1 MGMEMFNLNSMK
13 IGTRM
18 LIIVAGA
25 ILAALLVGAFGL
37 TELRSN
43 MLEDRK
49 AKTKNLVESTIS
61 LIGHFHAMEQ
71 SGEMTTE
78 QAQNAAKAAVAALR
92 YDETNYFFVFDYTPV
107 VLIHDIKRD
116 LVGKNLS
123 DAVDGS
129 GKHHYREFARVAKE
143 EGQGF
148 VDYTYQVPK
157 SDKLRPKLSFVKAF
171 KPWGWV
177 VATGIYIDDVNAV
190 FMQSMLVMGLVALAV
205 LCAVVGVSLMIS
217 RGITRPL
224 YAISENMLRLSQGDH
239 KIDVKYTDQK
249 SEIGDLARAMDI
261 FKSKTIEMEEM
272 REAREEQ
279 ERVAE
284 EEKRAA
290 LRKMADSFE
299 ASVGQVVAQVI
310 QASGNMQHSANAM
323 TDTSKQVGQRSTI
336 VSAASQEMSS
346 NVETVASAAEELS
359 ASIAEISNQVA
370 QSSTIANG
378 AVRTSEDTHQK
389 IELLAEAAN
398 QIGEVVSLITDIAE
412 QTNLLA
418 LNATI
423 EAARAGDAG
432 KGFAVVANEVK
443 NLANQTAR
451 ATEDIRSQVGDI
463 QVATSN
469 AVTAI
474 AEIAETIRRL
484 DGATTT
490 IAAAVEEQGAA
501 TQEIARNVEQAAH
514 GTRDVS
520 ENITGVSSAADDAE
534 KLSNEVLGLA
544 EGLGRQAAVLNDA
557 VEAFL
562 AEVRSA

>member
-1 MGMEMFNLNSMK
+1 MFSLSSVK
-13 IGTRM
+13 IGNRM

-25 ILAALLVGAFGL
+25 ILAVLLVGAFGL
-37 TELRSN
+37 TELRNN

-49 AKTKNLVESTIS
+49 TKTKNLVESTIS
-61 LIGHFHAMEQ
+61 LIGHYYALEQ

-78 QAQNAAKAAVAALR
+78 QAQNAAKGAVAALR
-92 YDETNYFFVFDYTPV
+92 YDEKNYFFVFDYTPV
-107 VLIHDIKRD
+107 VLIHDIKKEN
-116 LVGKNLS
+116 VGKDLS
-123 DAVDGS
+123 NAVDGS
-129 GKHHYREFARVAKE
+129 GKYYYREFARVAKE
-143 EGQGF
+143 KGEGF
-148 VDYTYQVPK
+148 VDYTYQVPN

-171 KPWGWV
+171 KPWGWI

-190 FMQSMLVMGLVALAV
+190 FMESLLVMGGVALAI
-205 LCAVVGVSLMIS
+205 LIAVVGVSLMIS

-224 YAISENMLRLSQGDH
+224 LDISENMLRLSQGDH
-239 KIDVKYTDQK
+239 NIDVNYTDQK

-272 REAREEQ
+272 RAQREEQ
-279 ERVAE
+279 DRLAE
-284 EEKRAA
+284 QEKRAA

-310 QASGNMQHSANAM
+310 QASGTMQSSANAM
-323 TDTSKQVGQRSTI
+323 TETSKQVGERSTI

-359 ASIAEISNQVA
+359 TSIAEISTQVA
-370 QSSTIANG
+370 QSANIATG
-378 AVRTSEDTHQK
+378 AVRTSEETHQK

-474 AEIAETIRRL
+474 AEIAETIRSL

-490 IAAAVEEQGAA
+490 IASAVEEQGAA
-501 TQEIARNVEQAAH
+501 TQEIARNIEQASD

-520 ENITGVSSAADDAE
+520 ENISGVSAAANDAE

-544 EGLGRQAAVLNDA
+544 EGLGRQASVLNDA
-557 VEAFL
+557 VETFL
-562 AEVRSA
+562 AEVRNT

>member
-1 MGMEMFNLNSMK
+1 MFNLNSMK

-37 TELRSN
+37 SELRYN

-49 AKTKNLVESTIS
+49 AKTKDLVDATIS
-61 LIGHFHAMEQ
+61 LVGHYHAL
-71 SGEMTTE
+71 E
-78 QAQNAAKAAVAALR
+78 QAGAMSTDAAQDAAKKAVGALR
-92 YDETNYFFVFDYTPV
+92 YDRDNYFFVFDATPV
-107 VLIHDIKRD
+107 VIIHDIKPE
-116 LVGKNLS
+116 LVGKNMS
-123 DAVDGS
+123 ESVDGS
-129 GKHHYREFARVAKE
+129 GKHHYREFARVARE
-143 EGQGF
+143 DGSGF
-148 VDYTYQVPK
+148 VDYTYQVPN
-157 SDKLRPKLSFVKAF
+157 SDNLRPKLSYVSNF
-171 KPWGWV
+171 KPWGWI

-190 FMQSMLVMGLVALAV
+190 FMKSLMVMGAVALAV
-205 LCAVVGVSLMIS
+205 LCAVVGVSLLIS

-224 YAISENMLRLSQGDH
+224 FAISDNMLRLSRGDH
-239 KIDVKYTDQK
+239 NIEVKYTDQQ

-261 FKSKTIEMEEM
+261 FKAKTIEMEEM
-272 REAREEQ
+272 RTQREEQ
-279 ERVAE
+279 ERRTE
-284 EEKRAA
+284 IEKREAMH
-290 LRKMADSFE
+290 KMADSFE
-299 ASVGQVVAQVI
+299 ASVGQVVGQVI
-310 QASGNMQHSANAM
+310 AASGHMQTSANAM
-323 TDTSKQVGQRSTI
+323 THTAEQVGQKSMV
-336 VSAASQEMSS
+336 VSSASQEMST

-359 ASIAEISNQVA
+359 TSIAEISNQVA
-370 QSSTIANG
+370 QSSAIANG
-378 AVRTSEDTHQK
+378 AVRISDDTHQK
-389 IELLAEAAN
+389 IEALADAAN
-398 QIGEVVSLITDIAE
+398 QIGEVVSLITSIAE

-443 NLANQTAR
+443 TLASQTAR

-463 QVATSN
+463 QVATSH

-474 AEIAETIRRL
+474 AEIAQTIRQL
-484 DGATTT
+484 DGATTA

-501 TQEIARNVEQAAH
+501 THEIARNVEQAAH

-520 ENITGVSSAADDAE
+520 ENITGVSSAAGDAE
-534 KLSNEVLGLA
+534 KLSGEVLGLA
-544 EGLGRQAAVLNDA
+544 QDLGRQADVLSKS

>member
-1 MGMEMFNLNSMK
+1 MFNLNSMK

-49 AKTKNLVESTIS
+49 AKTQNLVELTIS

-71 SGEMTTE
+71 SGELTTE

-107 VLIHDIKRD
+107 VLIHDIKKD

-148 VDYTYQVPK
+148 VDYTYQVPN
-157 SDKLRPKLSFVKAF
+157 SDQLRPKLSFVKAF

-370 QSSTIANG
+370 QSSSIANG

>member
-1 MGMEMFNLNSMK
+1 MLSLSSVK

-25 ILAALLVGAFGL
+25 VLAVLLVGAFGL
-37 TELRSN
+37 TELRQN

-49 AKTKNLVESTIS
+49 TKTKNLVESTIN
-61 LIGHFHAMEQ
+61 LIGHYHALEQ

-78 QAQNAAKAAVAALR
+78 EAQNAAKGAVAALR
-92 YDETNYFFVFDYTPV
+92 YDEKNYFFVFDHTPV
-107 VLIHDIKRD
+107 LLIHDIKKD
-116 LVGKNLS
+116 LVGKNLT
-123 DAVDGS
+123 DNVDGS
-129 GKHHYREFARVAKE
+129 GKFLYREFVRVAE
-143 EGQGF
+143 EKGEGF
-148 VDYTYQVPK
+148 VDYTYKVPN
-157 SDKLRPKLSFVKAF
+157 SDDLRPKLSFVKDF
-171 KPWGWV
+171 KPWGWI

-190 FMQSMLVMGLVALAV
+190 FMQIMLVMGGVALAILV
-205 LCAVVGVSLMIS
+205 AVVGVSLMIS

-224 YAISENMLRLSQGDH
+224 FDISENMLRLSQGDH
-239 KIDVKYTDQK
+239 NIEVNYTHQK

-272 REAREEQ
+272 RTQREEQ
-279 ERVAE
+279 ERIAE
-284 EEKRAA
+284 EDKRAA

-310 QASGNMQHSANAM
+310 EASGNMQSSANAM
-323 TDTSKQVGQRSTI
+323 TDTSKQVGERSTV
-336 VSAASQEMSS
+336 VSAASQEMST

-359 ASIAEISNQVA
+359 TSIAEISNQVA
-370 QSSTIANG
+370 QSATIAKG
-378 AVRTSEDTHQK
+378 AVQTSEETHQK

-443 NLANQTAR
+443 NLANQTAK
-451 ATEDIRSQVGDI
+451 ATEDIRSQVSDI

-469 AVTAI
+469 AVNAI
-474 AEIAETIRRL
+474 AEIAETIRSL

-490 IAAAVEEQGAA
+490 IASAVEEQGAA
-501 TQEIARNVEQAAH
+501 TQEIARNVEQASH
-514 GTRDVS
+514 GSRDVS
-520 ENITGVSSAADDAE
+520 ENISGVSTAANDAE
-534 KLSNEVLGLA
+534 KLSGEVLGLA
-544 EGLGRQAAVLNDA
+544 EGLGRQAAVLNEA
-557 VEAFL
+557 VESFL
-562 AEVRSA
+562 AEVRNA

>member
-1 MGMEMFNLNSMK
+1 MFNLNSMK

-49 AKTKNLVESTIS
+49 AKTQNLVEATIS
-61 LIGHFHAMEQ
+61 LIGHFHAMEM

-107 VLIHDIKRD
+107 VLIHDVKKD
-116 LVGKNLS
+116 LVGKDMSNS
-123 DAVDGS
+123 VDGA

-143 EGQGF
+143 DGQGF
-148 VDYTYQVPK
+148 VDYTYQVPN

-239 KIDVKYTDQK
+239 KIEVKYTDQK

-279 ERVAE
+279 ERRSEA
-284 EEKRAA
+284 EKRAA
-290 LRKMADSFE
+290 LNKMADNFE

-370 QSSTIANG
+370 QSSSIANG

-534 KLSNEVLGLA
+534 KLSGEVLGLA
-544 EGLGRQAAVLNDA
+544 EGLGRQAAVLNEA

>member
-49 AKTKNLVESTIS
+49 AKTQNLVESTIS

-71 SGEMTTE
+71 SGELTTE

-107 VLIHDIKRD
+107 VLIHDIKKD

-148 VDYTYQVPK
+148 VDYTYQVPN
-157 SDKLRPKLSFVKAF
+157 SDQLRPKLSFVKAF

-370 QSSTIANG
+370 QSSSIANG

>member
-1 MGMEMFNLNSMK
+1 MFNLNSMK

-107 VLIHDIKRD
+107 VLIHDIKKD

-143 EGQGF
+143 DGQGF

-370 QSSTIANG
+370 QSSSIANG

>member
-49 AKTKNLVESTIS
+49 AKTQNLVESTIS

-71 SGEMTTE
+71 SGELTTE

-107 VLIHDIKRD
+107 VLIHDIKKD
-116 LVGKNLS
+116 LVGKDMSNS
-123 DAVDGS
+123 VDGS

-143 EGQGF
+143 NGQGF
-148 VDYTYQVPK
+148 VDYTYQVPN
-157 SDKLRPKLSFVKAF
+157 SDQLRPKLSFVKAF

-239 KIDVKYTDQK
+239 KIEVKYTDQK

-272 REAREEQ
+272 REAQ
-279 ERVAE
+279 IAQ
-284 EEKRAA
+284 EKRAEA
-290 LRKMADSFE
+290 EKREAMRQLADSFQ
-299 ASVGQVVAQVI
+299 ATVGRVVGQVTE
-310 QASGNMQHSANAM
+310 ASGHMQTSANAM
-323 TDTSKQVGQRSTI
+323 TDTSKQVGQRSTL
-336 VSAASQEMSS
+336 VSAASHEMSS

-370 QSSTIANG
+370 QSSSIANG

>member
-1 MGMEMFNLNSMK
+1 MEMFNLNSMK

-107 VLIHDIKRD
+107 VLIHDIKKD

-370 QSSTIANG
+370 QSSSIANG

>member
-1 MGMEMFNLNSMK
+1 MGMGMFNLNSMK
-13 IGTRM
+13 IGKRM

-25 ILAALLVGAFGL
+25 VLAVLLVGAFGL
-37 TELRSN
+37 TEMRSN
-43 MLEDRK
+43 MVEDRK
-49 AKTKNLVESTIS
+49 AKTKNLVEVAIS
-61 LIGHFHAMEQ
+61 LVGHFYQMEQ
-71 SGEMTTE
+71 SGELTSD
-78 QAQNAAKAAVAALR
+78 QAQDGAKKALASLR
-92 YDETNYFFVFDYTPV
+92 YDEKNYFFAFDFTPV
-107 VLIHDIKRD
+107 VLMHDIKPS

-129 GKHHYREFARVAKE
+129 GKHHYREFARVARE
-143 EGQGF
+143 DGQGF

-171 KPWGWV
+171 EPWGWV
-177 VATGIYIDDVNAV
+177 VATGIYMDDVNAV
-190 FMQSMLVMGLVALAV
+190 FQKSMLVMGLVALAI
-205 LCAVVGVSLMIS
+205 LCAVVGMSLMIS

-224 YAISENMLRLSQGDH
+224 LAISENMLRLSQGDH
-239 KIDVKYTDQK
+239 NIEIKYTDQK
-249 SEIGDLARAMDI
+249 SEIGDLARSMDI
-261 FKSKTIEMEEM
+261 FKAKTIEMEEM
-272 REAREEQ
+272 RTQREEQ
-279 ERVAE
+279 ERRSDA
-284 EEKRAA
+284 EKRDA

-310 QASGNMQHSANAM
+310 QATSDMQTSADAM
-323 TDTSKQVGQRSTI
+323 TGTVRQVGQRASVVST
-336 VSAASQEMSS
+336 ASHEMSS

-370 QSSTIANG
+370 KSSTIANG
-378 AVRTSEDTHQK
+378 AVRTSEETHQK
-389 IELLAEAAN
+389 IEMLAEAAN
-398 QIGEVVSLITDIAE
+398 KIGEVVSLITSIAE

-443 NLANQTAR
+443 NLANQTAK
-451 ATEDIRSQVGDI
+451 ATEDIRTQVEDI

-474 AEIAETIRRL
+474 SEIAETIRQL
-484 DGATTT
+484 DGSTTT

-520 ENITGVSSAADDAE
+520 ENITGVSSAAEDAE
-534 KLSNEVLGLA
+534 NLSTEVLGLVQ
-544 EGLGRQAAVLNDA
+544 GLGRQAEVLNSA
-557 VEAFL
+557 VESFL
-562 AEVRSA
+562 TEVRST

>member
-1 MGMEMFNLNSMK
+1 MFNLNSMK

-107 VLIHDIKRD
+107 VLIHDIKKD

-370 QSSTIANG
+370 QSSSIANG

>member
-1 MGMEMFNLNSMK
+1 MFNLNSMK

-107 VLIHDIKRD
+107 VLIHDIKKD

-148 VDYTYQVPK
+148 VDYTYQVPN
-157 SDKLRPKLSFVKAF
+157 SDQLRPKLSFVKAF

-370 QSSTIANG
+370 QSSSIANG

-562 AEVRSA
+562 TEVRSA

>member
-49 AKTKNLVESTIS
+49 AKTQNLVESTIS

-71 SGEMTTE
+71 SGELTTE

-107 VLIHDIKRD
+107 VLIHDIKKD
-116 LVGKNLS
+116 LVGKDMSNS
-123 DAVDGS
+123 VDGS

-143 EGQGF
+143 DGQGF
-148 VDYTYQVPK
+148 VDYTYQVPN
-157 SDKLRPKLSFVKAF
+157 SDQLRPKLSFVKAF

-239 KIDVKYTDQK
+239 KIEVKYTDQK

-272 REAREEQ
+272 REAQ
-279 ERVAE
+279 IAQ
-284 EEKRAA
+284 EKRAEA
-290 LRKMADSFE
+290 EKREAMRQLADSFQ
-299 ASVGQVVAQVI
+299 ATVGRVVGQVTE
-310 QASGNMQHSANAM
+310 ASGHMQTSANAM
-323 TDTSKQVGQRSTI
+323 TDTSKQVGQRSTL
-336 VSAASQEMSS
+336 VSAASHEMSS

-370 QSSTIANG
+370 QSSSIANG

-451 ATEDIRSQVGDI
+451 ATEDISAQISGIQGSTQEAVGAIDGI
-463 QVATSN
+463 TSI
-469 AVTAI
+469 I
-474 AEIAETIRRL
+474 ANLNEIASEV
-484 DGATTT
+484 
-490 IAAAVEEQGAA
+490 AAAVQEQGQATSEISHSVQQA
-501 TQEIARNVEQAAH
+501 VQSTQEVTSHIHEMQ
-514 GTRDVS
+514 
-520 ENITGVSSAADDAE
+520 SAARQTGDAARQVLDASE
-534 KLSNEVLGLA
+534 KLGAQSGTLRSEVG
-544 EGLGRQAAVLNDA
+544 N
-557 VEAFL
+557 FL
-562 AEVRSA
+562 DEVRTS

>member
-1 MGMEMFNLNSMK
+1 MFNLNSMK

-49 AKTKNLVESTIS
+49 AKTQNLVESTIS

-71 SGEMTTE
+71 SGELTTE

-107 VLIHDIKRD
+107 VLIHDIKKD

-148 VDYTYQVPK
+148 VDYTYQVPN
-157 SDKLRPKLSFVKAF
+157 SDQLRPKLSFVKAF

-370 QSSTIANG
+370 QSSSIANG

>member
-107 VLIHDIKRD
+107 VLIHDIKKD

-370 QSSTIANG
+370 QSSSIANG

>member
-107 VLIHDIKRD
+107 VLIHDIKKD

-143 EGQGF
+143 DGQGF

-370 QSSTIANG
+370 QSSSIANG

>member
-1 MGMEMFNLNSMK
+1 
-13 IGTRM
+13 
-18 LIIVAGA
+18 
-25 ILAALLVGAFGL
+25 
-37 TELRSN
+37 
-43 MLEDRK
+43 
-49 AKTKNLVESTIS
+49 
-61 LIGHFHAMEQ
+61 
-71 SGEMTTE
+71 
-78 QAQNAAKAAVAALR
+78 
-92 YDETNYFFVFDYTPV
+92 
-107 VLIHDIKRD
+107 
-116 LVGKNLS
+116 
-123 DAVDGS
+123 
-129 GKHHYREFARVAKE
+129 
-143 EGQGF
+143 
-148 VDYTYQVPK
+148 
-157 SDKLRPKLSFVKAF
+157 
-171 KPWGWV
+171 
-177 VATGIYIDDVNAV
+177 
-190 FMQSMLVMGLVALAV
+190 
-205 LCAVVGVSLMIS
+205 
-217 RGITRPL
+217 
-224 YAISENMLRLSQGDH
+224 
-239 KIDVKYTDQK
+239 
-249 SEIGDLARAMDI
+249 
-261 FKSKTIEMEEM
+261 
-272 REAREEQ
+272 
-279 ERVAE
+279 
-284 EEKRAA
+284 
-290 LRKMADSFE
+290 
-299 ASVGQVVAQVI
+299 
-310 QASGNMQHSANAM
+310 
-323 TDTSKQVGQRSTI
+323 
-336 VSAASQEMSS
+336 
-346 NVETVASAAEELS
+346 
-359 ASIAEISNQVA
+359 
-370 QSSTIANG
+370 
-378 AVRTSEDTHQK
+378 
-389 IELLAEAAN
+389 
-398 QIGEVVSLITDIAE
+398 E